1 MNTGQNWSW
10 GKGGEGTPIMI
21 GPDTGW
27 RRRAAMAQALGG
39 FSGDYVNPQ
48 ARYAQSLLVQRP
60 ANTGHWSDGVANASR
75 QILAA
80 YLMKKDGD
88 QKQAAQDAFLNA
100 MGPQQTGHPGMEQAT
115 PGGYESVSK
124 ALRDMPDNPYAGRLN
139 MQLQMAQALQG
150 AQAAEADQSRIGEL
164 RTRKVLQNEKP
175 FELTERY
182 SGGGQWAAM
191 GDPVPLWKPEKPE
204 TDSDILEINQ
214 LIDTLGKLP
223 EGDPRREPYQ
233 ARLTKI
239 TSSQPLAQVNMN
251 PGEPKANEELGKA
264 IGGRLAAQVE
274 AGDKA
279 YTNLQTLNLME
290 SASSQLE
297 QAGGA
302 TGALAEPSMFATSLM
317 QAAGFDPTSLNLPA
331 DAGPAQV
338 LNSLSNKLTLGKI
351 GGPDGMPANNFS
363 DADRAFIE
371 STVPRLTDTPSAF
384 RAKLFID
391 KRMAE
396 RSIAVARA
404 VEDGYNQGQ
413 SASEIG
419 QAVAEIKRQ
428 PLFSESEIQTLQAAT
443 GGETG
448 TAQPYTPNAGNAG
461 LVDRLK
467 QHGFEVVR

>member
-1 MNTGQNWSW
+1 MTSPTFFKQDNHRSPMMQQALALMSRPRRITNE
-10 GKGGEGTPIMI
+10 GEGVYSAAQSIAGALMMNKEQEAAEKRQA
-21 GPDTGW
+21 DN
-27 RRRAAMAQALGG
+27 RAAMADALSGG
-39 FSGDYVNPQ
+39 MAKPWVNPDTQKVSDAPAGGYDGMLSALSRHPESDVAAALAPQLVQ
-48 ARYAQSLLVQRP
+48 AKIGREQAIADRDEERRYAESLQPTFETV
-60 ANTGHWSDGVANASR
+60 
-75 QILAA
+75 
-80 YLMKKDGD
+80 
-88 QKQAAQDAFLNA
+88 
-100 MGPQQTGHPGMEQAT
+100 
-115 PGGYESVSK
+115 
-124 ALRDMPDNPYAGRLN
+124 DNPYGRGGVGQRN
-139 MQLQMAQALQG
+139 TRSGQIVNYQAPQT
-150 AQAAEADQSRIGEL
+150 S
-164 RTRKVLQNEKP
+164 K
-175 FELTERY
+175 
-182 SGGGQWAAM
+182 
-191 GDPVPLWKPEKPE
+191 

-214 LIDTLGKLP
+214 LLATLAQIP
-223 EGDPRREPYQ
+223 EGDPRRAPYQ

-331 DAGPAQV
+331 DAGPSQV

-419 QAVAEIKRQ
+419 QTVAEIKRQ
-428 PLFSESEIQTLQAAT
+428 PLFDESEIQTLQAAT

-448 TAQPYTPNAGNAG
+448 TAQPYKPSGSGSQRRKVIRNPQTGALEFA
-461 LVDRLK
+461 
-467 QHGFEVVR
+467 Q

>member
-1 MNTGQNWSW
+1 MTTGFNVFNRDRSQP
-10 GKGGEGTPIMI
+10 GDPIMI
-21 GPDTGW
+21 GPK
-27 RRRAAMAQALGG
+27 RRALADVLSGRGLPGESYASPQGRYAQMLLSQPSTNNGSALGG
-39 FSGDYVNPQ
+39 LSHAV
-48 ARYAQSLLVQRP
+48 
-60 ANTGHWSDGVANASR
+60 R
-75 QILAA
+75 QFMGA
-80 YLMKKDGD
+80 YLMRQDMN
-88 QKQAAQDAFLNA
+88 QQEAAHDALIKGL
-100 MGPQQTGHPGMEQAT
+100 GPQQTGHPGLQETT
-115 PGGYESVSK
+115 PGGFDSAVK
-124 ALRDMPDNPYAGRLN
+124 ALGNMPDNRYAGRLSAR
-139 MQLQMAQALQG
+139 LQMAQALQG
-150 AQAAEADQSRIGEL
+150 AQAAEADQGRVGET
-164 RTRKVLQNEKP
+164 RTRKVLQDERP
-175 FELTERY
+175 YELTEQY
-182 SGGGQWAAM
+182 AGNGQWSAM
-191 GDPVPLWKPEKPE
+191 GDPVPLWKPEKPD
-204 TDSDILEINQ
+204 TDPDILEMNQ
-214 LIDTLGKLP
+214 LLDTLGKLP
-223 EGDPRREPYQ
+223 EGDPRRAPYQ

-317 QAAGFDPTSLNLPA
+317 QAAGIDPTSLNLPA

-428 PLFSESEIQTLQAAT
+428 PLFSENEIQTLQTAT
-443 GGETG
+443 GGDAG
-448 TAQPYTPNAGNAG
+448 TPQPYAPNTGNAG